1 MSTRV
6 KMMITHT
13 MDKTFWTYSTIIFF
27 SNISSF
33 LLKFSLLN
41 VVFPVCANFDHLCQ
55 QLSETLFTG
64 LNKNKNEEVQ
74 KTAEQIIRINTLF
87 NM

>member
-64 LNKNKNEEVQ
+64 LNKNKNELVQ
-74 KTAEQIIRINTLF
+74 KTAEQMIRINTLF